1 MNISNAEHSFL
12 IFMTEFVQTCM
23 IEMAVGKN
31 SIGTVHLIPDKILMK
46 QKLDM
51 TMFEITLWN
60 LDYNDNHDGL
70 RVLIV
75 MKRKFVSEIMTTYFP
90 SFLLLALPSSSPS
103 SSRPP

>member
-1 MNISNAEHSFL
+1 
-12 IFMTEFVQTCM
+12 M

-51 TMFEITLWN
+51 TMFEITSWS
-60 LDYNDNHDGL
+60 LDYKDNHDGL

-90 SFLLLALPSSSPS
+90 SSQSKLSSRRGCLCNPSSTMLFQTWSCPAFAS
-103 SSRPP
+103 SEFYQE